1 MTRLKKLAIIA
12 SLLLVVGVVG
22 SLLTYK
28 SMIKAE
34 DVFEEKE
41 LDTENITDI
50 QVDVDHA
57 KVDIVPM
64 QATDKIT
71 VELTGKV
78 AKYKK
83 YKLEAKTE
91 GNSAIIKLNER
102 QRKLFNLNF
111 FNENFYLKIGVPE
124 KEYDTIAVEVVNGLI
139 QASGLHVKS
148 GTVRT
153 VNGKIDLKDIQSS
166 SMKASSENGS
176 IHMNE
181 VTGELKG
188 RITNGNIS
196 LLSNNL
202 ERSIDFAS
210 INGQIRIETD
220 QEPNN
225 VSFDVS
231 ITNGDAEIFGRTAKD
246 VKFGNGEHLIKLKT
260 INGKVN
266 VNE

>member
-111 FNENFYLKIGVPE
+111 L
-124 KEYDTIAVEVVNGLI
+124 T
-139 QASGLHVKS
+139 
-148 GTVRT
+148 
-153 VNGKIDLKDIQSS
+153 
-166 SMKASSENGS
+166 
-176 IHMNE
+176 
-181 VTGELKG
+181 
-188 RITNGNIS
+188 
-196 LLSNNL
+196 
-202 ERSIDFAS
+202 
-210 INGQIRIETD
+210 
-220 QEPNN
+220 
-225 VSFDVS
+225 
-231 ITNGDAEIFGRTAKD
+231 
-246 VKFGNGEHLIKLKT
+246 KT
-260 INGKVN
+260 FI
-266 VNE
+266 